1 MTIAIDEKYLND
13 WSGARYGTP
22 AGLERPR
29 STDEL
34 ASILRA
40 ANQSRLPCAIQGGRT
55 GVSGG
60 ASPADHELIVSLERM
75 NQIEEID
82 TASGI
87 AIVGAGVVLETL
99 QSEAET
105 VGWTFPIDLASR
117 GTCQV
122 GGNAST
128 NAGGCR
134 VIKYG
139 TTRESVLGVE
149 AVLANGDVLG
159 PPNRLL
165 KNNAGYSLSSLFIGS
180 EGTLGVIGRLALRL
194 LPVPPVRRTLLVAL
208 NDIANVADVLAAA
221 RLSLRDTLSAFEVM
235 WEDFVEAALLLPG
248 NARQLPPSFWGR
260 RAVLIEVEGNDE
272 VSTDSMLERYVS
284 AQMENGALVDAVL
297 SVSNQDAQNLWAIRD
312 SVAEMQAGM
321 RPYVGFD
328 LGVAPAKHDAVVKG
342 AKHELSRSLPRCK
355 SVFFGHVG
363 DGNLHAV
370 VGPCASGEERAEVD
384 RIVYGLLPPRESS
397 ITAEHGVGRKRKSF
411 LLQSRT
417 QTELNAM
424 KTLKAAMDPNNILN
438 RGRIFDM
445 P

>member
-1 MTIAIDEKYLND
+1 MTAAIDDTYLND
-13 WSGARYGTP
+13 WSGTRYGTP
-22 AGLERPR
+22 VGLERPR
-29 STDEL
+29 TTDEL
-34 ASILRA
+34 ASILRE

-60 ASPADHELIVSLERM
+60 ASPSNHELIVSLERM

-87 AIVGAGVVLETL
+87 AIVGAGVVLENL
-99 QSEAET
+99 QSEAEKL
-105 VGWTFPIDLASR
+105 GWTFPIDLASR
-117 GTCQV
+117 GTCQI
-122 GGNAST
+122 GGNAAT

-139 TTRESVLGVE
+139 TTRQSVLGLE
-149 AVLANGDVLG
+149 AVLANGEVLG

-180 EGTLGVIGRLALRL
+180 EGTLGVIARLALRL
-194 LPVPPVRRTLLVAL
+194 VPVPPVRRTLLVAL
-208 NDIANVADVLAAA
+208 NETTNVADVLAAA
-221 RLSLRDTLSAFEVM
+221 KLSLRDALSAFEVM
-235 WEDFVEAALLLPG
+235 WEDFVEAAMALPG
-248 NARQLPPSFWGR
+248 NERQLPSSFRGR
-260 RAVLIEVEGNDE
+260 RAVLIEVEGSDE
-272 VSTDSMLERYVS
+272 ASIESLLELYVTG
-284 AQMENGALVDAVL
+284 QMEDGTLLDAVL
-297 SVSNQDAQNLWAIRD
+297 SLSNQDAQDLWNVRD
-312 SVAEMQAGM
+312 SVAELQAGM

-328 LGVAPAKHDAVVKG
+328 IGVTPGKHDAVVTA
-342 AKHELSRSLPRCK
+342 AKIELLRSLPQCK

-370 VGPCASGEERAEVD
+370 VGPCNSREERAEVD
-384 RIVYGLLPPRESS
+384 RIVYGQLPPLESS
-397 ITAEHGVGRKRKSF
+397 ITAEHGVGRKRKPF
-411 LLQSRT
+411 LLKSRT

-424 KTLKAAMDPNNILN
+424 KTLKSAMDPNNILN

>member
-1 MTIAIDEKYLND
+1 MTAALEDKYLTD
-13 WSGARYGTP
+13 WSGTRYGKP
-22 AGLERPR
+22 LGLERPR
-29 STDEL
+29 STEEL
-34 ASILRA
+34 AAILHE

-60 ASPADHELIVSLERM
+60 ASPADHELIVSLERL

-99 QSEAET
+99 QSEAEKL
-105 VGWTFPIDLASR
+105 GWTFPIDLASR
-117 GTCQV
+117 GTCQI

-139 TTRESVLGVE
+139 TTRHSVLGLE

-165 KNNAGYSLSSLFIGS
+165 KNNAGYSLSSLFLGS
-180 EGTLGVIGRLALRL
+180 EGTLGVIARLALRL
-194 LPVPPVRRTLLVAL
+194 VPVPPVRRTLLVAL
-208 NDIANVADVLAAA
+208 NEVANVADVLASAK
-221 RLSLRDTLSAFEVM
+221 LYLRDALSAFEVM
-235 WEDFVEAALLLPG
+235 WEDFIEAALALPA
-248 NARQLPPSFWGR
+248 NERQLPSSFRGR
-260 RAVLIEVEGNDE
+260 RAVLIEVEGGDE
-272 VSTDSMLERYVS
+272 AVIESLLELYVMG
-284 AQMENGALVDAVL
+284 QMESGTLVDAVL
-297 SVSNQDAQNLWAIRD
+297 SVSHQDAQDLWSVRD
-312 SVAEMQAGM
+312 SVAEMQAQM

-328 LGVAPAKHDAVVKG
+328 LGVTPAKHDAVVRA
-342 AKHELSRSLPRCK
+342 AKRELLHALPQCR

-370 VGPCASGEERAEVD
+370 VGPCASSEERAEVE
-384 RIVYGLLPPRESS
+384 RIVYGQLPPLDSS
-397 ITAEHGVGRKRKSF
+397 ITAEHGVGRKRKPF
-411 LLQSRT
+411 LLKSRT
-417 QTELNAM
+417 QAELDAM
-424 KTLKAAMDPNNILN
+424 KTLKSAMDPNNILN